1 MATLTPSPT
10 SDLGPEDLRAA
21 CAHLRAHAPTPLV
34 VVDVDE
40 VLALFMQGFDR
51 FLRRHGHELR
61 VTRFALIDI
70 IYPLGAEE
78 PADRIVGRRLFE
90 GFFSEGCG
98 EIDPSPDAAASLARL
113 AERAKVVV
121 LTNAPQTART
131 LRSAWLVEHRLDYP
145 MVINA
150 GGKGPAVRA
159 LADAA
164 GGKTAFVDD
173 LLPNLDSVA
182 AEAPDVATFQMV
194 ADPRLRP
201 WAPARPEAHT
211 RIDEWPALADAIA
224 AALA

>member
-1 MATLTPSPT
+1 MATLTPEPVA
-10 SDLGPEDLRAA
+10 EDLQAA

-51 FLRRHGHELR
+51 FLRGHGHELR

-70 IYPLGAEE
+70 IYPLGGEE
-78 PADRIVGRRLFE
+78 PVDRIVGRGLFD

-98 EIDPSPDAAASLARL
+98 AIDPSPDAAGSLARL
-113 AERAKVVV
+113 AERAQVVV
-121 LTNAPQTART
+121 LTNAPQAARR
-131 LRSAWLVEHRLDYP
+131 LRGAWLVEHGLDYP

-201 WAPARPEAHT
+201 WAPSRPEIHT
-211 RIDEWPALADAIA
+211 RIDDWPALADAIA